1 MRLILASTS
10 PIRQQLL
17 RRSNVE
23 FEALPARIDEEA
35 IRSALAAENAK
46 PRDMADALAEAKARK
61 IGQKNQDA
69 MVIGSDQVLEFEG
82 QVFSKA
88 ETLEEAAEHLKL
100 LRGKTHKLHS
110 AAVIYEGARPVWRQ
124 LTTAHLTMRDF
135 SENYMKVYL
144 NRNWPDVS
152 YCVGAYKLEE
162 EGARL
167 FQKIEGD
174 YFTVLGFPLIEV
186 LGYLALRGVIET

>member
-17 RRSNVE
+17 RRSNIE

-35 IRSALAAENAK
+35 IRSSLAAENAK

-61 IGQKNQDA
+61 IGQKNKDA

-88 ETLEEAAEHLKL
+88 ETVEEAAEHLKL
-100 LRGKTHKLHS
+100 LCGKTHKLHS

-135 SENYMKVYL
+135 SESYMNVYL
-144 NRNWPDVS
+144 ERNWPDIS